1 VGEDKLVGISQRRNR
16 EGARFQCVLYR
27 QWNPVIWGSLIASL
41 DVQEHV
47 RSMQVA
53 TVNAPE
59 RDIAD
64 AVMSALPR

>member
-1 VGEDKLVGISQRRNR
+1 
-16 EGARFQCVLYR
+16 
-27 QWNPVIWGSLIASL
+27 
-41 DVQEHV
+41 V

-53 TVNAPE
+53 TVDAPE